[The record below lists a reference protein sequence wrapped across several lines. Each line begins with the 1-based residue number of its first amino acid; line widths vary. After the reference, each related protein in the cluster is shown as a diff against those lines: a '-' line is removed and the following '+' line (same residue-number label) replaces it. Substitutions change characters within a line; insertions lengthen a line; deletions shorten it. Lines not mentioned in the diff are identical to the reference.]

1 MRRLVYRKLQRAKRK
16 PAPRVRVR
24 MHITKGDLV
33 VVISGEEKGKRGKV
47 LRALPAKGRVVV
59 EGVNIVKRHRR
70 ARQQGEESQIV
81 EFPAAIAASKVMLI
95 DPKDDRPTRVGYRR
109 EVVTHREWF
118 RRLLL
123 PSLLGG
129 GVGAG
134 SGDAEDGVHPMFLC

>member
-81 EFPAAIAASKVMLI
+81 EFAAPIAASKVMLI
-95 DPKDDRPTRVGYRR
+95 DPKEDRPTRVRR
-109 EVVTHREWF
+109 RVDQDGTVERVAVR
-118 RRLLL
+118 
-123 PSLLGG
+123 
-129 GVGAG
+129 
-134 SGDAEDGVHPMFLC
+134 SGEPIPRNR

>member
-59 EGVNIVKRHRR
+59 EGVNIAKRHRR

-81 EFPAAIAASKVMLI
+81 EFPAPIAASKVMLI
-95 DPKDDRPTRVGYRR
+95 DPKEDRPTRVRR
-109 EVVTHREWF
+109 RVDQDGTVERVAVR
-118 RRLLL
+118 
-123 PSLLGG
+123 
-129 GVGAG
+129 
-134 SGDAEDGVHPMFLC
+134 SGEPIPRNR